1 MIINRLDNNLL
12 IEEGIFSIL
21 PSSSRTANK
30 WLLIVLHRFE
40 FFINWKYSFLDK
52 LRWSWRILFPISIHI
67 FSYNILTLESS
78 LFWDR
83 TTEED

>member
-40 FFINWKYSFLDK
+40 FFISTLKEWNQSEMIIN
-52 LRWSWRILFPISIHI
+52 RSIV
-67 FSYNILTLESS
+67 
-78 LFWDR
+78 
-83 TTEED
+83 